1 VASHAFHPSP
11 QKAEAGFTVET
22 SLVSIVSS
30 RPAKAMYIVRPCL
43 RNNQMNAKFNLNRH
57 SIVLSGMPRSWGLGN
72 FHSGIV
78 TALLLGQS
86 VNPD

>member
-1 VASHAFHPSP
+1 MLFIPVLGRQRRGRSISVNLRPAFN
-11 QKAEAGFTVET
+11 
-22 SLVSIVSS
+22 IVSS